1 MSRKKKNPDSSSLL
15 LLLGGGVL
23 LYMWWQSQSTA
34 TATTNSTAGTVSAGP
49 LPSDAVYVGNV
60 GTSGTWNTIVGP
72 AYVYFS
78 PSTTMYYS
86 SQTAPTSAQMTAG
99 ASAFAPQGVLAG
111 NGTAVNSSASTSGS
125 GISSTSSTSSS
136 PTSLAA
142 IYSAM
147 VKASA
152 NDANFIAQNS
162 MLTPYQWNFYLGYVD
177 PTPPQAGITWPP
189 DPSDM
194 LPAGTDLTV
203 PITST
208 AYWAAVAP
216 FLTSKYG
223 MSGLRGLGALGRA
236 PQSVYF
242 NNRYGGWAV

>member
-1 MSRKKKNPDSSSLL
+1 MSKKKKNPDSSGLL

-34 TATTNSTAGTVSAGP
+34 TASTSSTAGTVGAGA
-49 LPSDAVYVGNV
+49 LPSDAAYVGNV
-60 GTSGTWNTIVGP
+60 GTGGTWNTIVGP

-78 PSTTMYYS
+78 PSTQMYYQ
-86 SQTAPTSAQMTAG
+86 SQAAPSAAQVTAG
-99 ASAFAPQGVLAG
+99 AVAFNPQGVLAG
-111 NGTAVNSSASTSGS
+111 SGTAVNSSASTSGS
-125 GISSTSSTSSS
+125 GTSSTPSTSSGM
-136 PTSLAA
+136 SLAA

-147 VKASA
+147 LNASK
-152 NDANFIAQNS
+152 NDAQFIAQGS
-162 MLTPYQWNFYLGYVD
+162 MLTPYQWNVYLGNVD

-194 LPAGTDLTV
+194 LPPGTDLTV
-203 PITST
+203 PISAT
-208 AYWAAVAP
+208 AYWAAVSP
-216 FLTSKYG
+216 FLSAKYG
-223 MSGLRGLGALGRA
+223 MSGLRGMGGLGRT